1 MNQKELEQITQWIKE
16 ATTKPNA
23 DENIQLILKLASNSI
38 TQDKVENLVKP
49 TNPDTKSFI
58 TYFTKKEIAKMSK
71 TFKTEFI
78 ANGLAALVLK
88 RQRSK
93 NCFIFVVRYRRGEYS
108 ICVSANTMEKAK
120 ERFIEATT
128 PQNIDQYRVK
138 KKAGEQHSFEK
149 ITREWLASKDGTIDS
164 RTLRDYVMNCETRI
178 IPILG
183 ERKISTITTNDLK
196 QIIDSHQGRVIET
209 LQTILKGIMSYA
221 IANGE
226 ILYNPMQAIK
236 FRKAKREN
244 RRALTIEEQATFHER
259 VSLPEFAPYRKL
271 LLLQY
276 DFGLRPVEFTDA
288 RFDGNFLIALNAKH
302 KTSDGD
308 KVYKKIPIPKQAR
321 IHIDITEPI
330 ECPFALDTLNRIF
343 KKVLQDSTVT
353 QYYLRHTYAT
363 TCIQYVRP
371 DIVDTWMG
379 DSSERLVGR
388 VYTHFPDK
396 FMTAQMDLVQFE
408 F

>member
-1 MNQKELEQITQWIKE
+1 MNQRELEQITQWIKD

-38 TQDKVENLVKP
+38 TEDRVETLVTN
-49 TNPDTKSFI
+49 TNPNTKSFI
-58 TYFTKKEIAKMSK
+58 THFTKKEIAKMSK

-78 ANGLAALVLK
+78 ANGLAAHVLK

-93 NCFIFVVRYRRGEYS
+93 NCIIFVIRYRRGEYN
-108 ICVSANTMEKAK
+108 ICVSANTMDKAK
-120 ERFIEATT
+120 ARFIEATT
-128 PQNIDQYRVK
+128 PQNIDQYRIK
-138 KKAGEQHSFEK
+138 KKGGEKHSFEK
-149 ITREWLASKDGTIDS
+149 ITRDWLASKDGTIDP
-164 RTLRDYVMNCETRI
+164 RTLRDYIMNCETRI

-183 ERKISTITTNDLK
+183 ERKISSITTNDLK
-196 QIIDSHQGRVIET
+196 QIIDAHQGRVMET
-209 LQTILKGIMSYA
+209 LQTILKGIMGYA

-226 ILYNPMQAIK
+226 IMYNPMLAIK
-236 FRKAKREN
+236 FKKSKRET
-244 RRALTIEEQATFHER
+244 RRALTIEEQAIFR
-259 VSLPEFAPYRKL
+259 DRIVLSEFAPYRKL

-276 DFGLRPVEFTDA
+276 YFGLRPIELTDA
-288 RFDGNFLIALNAKH
+288 RFEGDFLIALNAKH

-321 IHIDITEPI
+321 VHIDTNEQI

-343 KKVLQDSTVT
+343 KKVLKDNTVT

-363 TCIQYVRP
+363 TCVQYVRP
-371 DIVDTWMG
+371 DIVDNWMG

-396 FMTAQMDLVQFE
+396 FMTAQMNLVQFK